1 MKVTVYGS
9 HQCPGTMSALVKLFD
24 ADITSDFRDVLGSH
38 AALKEFLKLRE
49 DPMFDEKKA
58 ADKLGF
64 PFVLLIGEDEIAQG
78 KVSLKDM
85 HTGAQ
90 TLLTPD
96 EAAAAVRAALAQKEN
111 VRVIR
116 E

>member
-64 PFVLLIGEDEIAQG
+64 PCFVLEDGTKTFNLQE
-78 KVSLKDM
+78 
-85 HTGAQ
+85 
-90 TLLTPD
+90 
-96 EAAAAVRAALAQKEN
+96 
-111 VRVIR
+111 VI
-116 E
+116 EKCK